1 MKTSGQFPEFG
12 VRLSVFG
19 AQKKRRAFAGSF
31 AKS

>member
-1 MKTSGQFPEFG
+1 MKTRSQFAEFG

-19 AQKKRRAFAGSF
+19 AQKKRRAFECSF